1 MRTLSLTF
9 HLLLPA
15 AVRSDFNCRGVLSQS
30 PKGKR
35 ISDLNAT
42 LVKHGENG
50 AQRVVQQDALCASSY
65 KMFVEDDDSYLTDR
79 GGEVG
84 SEGGP
89 LSEIEPLGCCGVHP
103 STYYRF

>member
-1 MRTLSLTF
+1 MCQKCQISNRVWFGFKCYAKKRRTLFLTF

-15 AVRSDFNCRGVLSQS
+15 AVRSDCNCRGVLSQS

-50 AQRVVQQDALCASSY
+50 AQRMVQLDAL
-65 KMFVEDDDSYLTDR
+65 
-79 GGEVG
+79 
-84 SEGGP
+84 
-89 LSEIEPLGCCGVHP
+89 
-103 STYYRF
+103 

>member
-1 MRTLSLTF
+1 LNGEVITTLSSPGSFIQVAELPLSLTF

-42 LVKHGENG
+42 LVNHGENG
-50 AQRVVQQDALCASSY
+50 AQRMVQLDASVRQVINCLL
-65 KMFVEDDDSYLTDR
+65 KMMMILLFD
-79 GGEVG
+79 
-84 SEGGP
+84 
-89 LSEIEPLGCCGVHP
+89 
-103 STYYRF
+103 

>member
-42 LVKHGENG
+42 LVNHGENG
-50 AQRVVQQDALCASSY
+50 AQRMVQLDASVRQVINCLL
-65 KMFVEDDDSYLTDR
+65 KMMMILLFD
-79 GGEVG
+79 
-84 SEGGP
+84 
-89 LSEIEPLGCCGVHP
+89 
-103 STYYRF
+103 

>member
-1 MRTLSLTF
+1 MSKCQISNRVWFSFKCYAKKMRTLSLTF

-35 ISDLNAT
+35 TSDLNAT

-50 AQRVVQQDALCASSY
+50 AQRMVQLDALCASS
-65 KMFVEDDDSYLTDR
+65 
-79 GGEVG
+79 
-84 SEGGP
+84 
-89 LSEIEPLGCCGVHP
+89 
-103 STYYRF
+103 